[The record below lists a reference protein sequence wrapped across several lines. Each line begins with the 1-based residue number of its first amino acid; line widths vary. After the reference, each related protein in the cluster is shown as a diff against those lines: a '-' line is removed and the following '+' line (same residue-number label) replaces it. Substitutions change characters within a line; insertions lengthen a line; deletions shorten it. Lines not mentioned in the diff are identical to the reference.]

1 MNKLTDVRTCLR
13 LALHTAKRKENPDR
27 EMKCWKRGLWD
38 KARGNTPFSFPLPP
52 YCPCP
57 IQFLEFPPRPNPFPP
72 TNNSCNPSCERF
84 LLYKVSQILHKT
96 HTNMNISLFLKVSIS
111 YRANFVWDINVIRG
125 KDCLCIFAFMQIG
138 HEIRNLAGRYVLRKT
153 QIHNSGL
160 QPCPNI
166 QSRDI
171 LCGNILF

>member
-1 MNKLTDVRTCLR
+1 
-13 LALHTAKRKENPDR
+13 
-27 EMKCWKRGLWD
+27 MKCWKRGLWD
-38 KARGNTPFSFPLPP
+38 KVRGNTPFSFPLPP

-57 IQFLEFPPRPNPFPP
+57 TQFLEFPPRPNPFPP
-72 TNNSCNPSCERF
+72 TNNSQLRQFLQSVLQF
-84 LLYKVSQILHKT
+84 LLYKVSQILHIATYPRWFVCHANENSQK
-96 HTNMNISLFLKVSIS
+96 HEHFSFLKLSIS

-153 QIHNSGL
+153 HIHNSSL